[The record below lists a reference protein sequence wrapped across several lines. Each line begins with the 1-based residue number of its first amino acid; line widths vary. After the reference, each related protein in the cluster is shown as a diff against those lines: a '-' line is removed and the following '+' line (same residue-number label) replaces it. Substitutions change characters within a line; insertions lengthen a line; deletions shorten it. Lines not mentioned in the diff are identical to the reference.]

1 MSNLSYFFSTKFKA
15 LSVFSFLLTMSIILP
30 AQQNIV
36 EYEYWFNDDFSN
48 RTITA
53 ITPVSQYHLDTIISV
68 STLPN
73 GINVINFRAKDSQG
87 KYSVITSQLFYKKE
101 ITNSGTNHLVSY
113 EYWFDDDFQNRTLV
127 NITPTEQTTVLA
139 QLDVSTMSNGMHLLN
154 FRAKDERGYYSSIAS
169 QLFYKKEIT
178 NSGTNH
184 IVSYEYWFDDD
195 FQNRT
200 LVNITPTEQATVL
213 AQLDVSTMSNG
224 MHLFNFRA
232 KDERGYYSSIV
243 SQLFYKKQLYSYTDN
258 KIIAYKYWL
267 DDDYNNVTFVN
278 IATPVDNLHL
288 ISLFDM
294 TRIPKG
300 IHTINFQFK
309 DDANFWSVIST
320 DTIEKISLPIADYT
334 YEVLSSNCDSTVIS
348 FTDNS
353 IDGDVYLWDFADGTT
368 DTLANPTHTFY
379 NSGLHAVSLTVKD
392 TITLADSTKQMD
404 ILITGHT
411 ENLFAVTSCDS
422 YTSPSGNYTYTTSG
436 VYYDTITN
444 HWGCDSL
451 LTIDLNITYSFFSE
465 ENINICQGETY
476 TWHGQTLNTAG
487 VYFDSLTTVNGC
499 DSIYKLSLNVNS
511 LPNINLGND
520 TIVCGA
526 GITLN
531 AGSGFASYYWNTDE
545 TTQSINITNSG
556 IYSVTVTN
564 PQNCSNSDE
573 INVTISNISINL
585 EQIGADLIAT
595 INPIVSG
602 EYAWYTCDNQLVP
615 NITTATY
622 QNAPID
628 GCFYV
633 IFTDEVNCE
642 WTSNE
647 VNVVSIQDNGMNI
660 ARVYPNPA
668 NDVVYIE
675 LINDKAVSIYLYDM
689 LGKLIL
695 NEKHNDSLIKIDVSQ
710 LNGTYILKVVNENKQ
725 SIFRLTIIN

>member
-1 MSNLSYFFSTKFKA
+1 MSNLNYFFSTKFKA

-36 EYEYWFNDDFSN
+36 EYEYWFNNDFNN

-87 KYSVITSQLFYKKE
+87 KYSVITSQIFYKKE
-101 ITNSGTNHLVSY
+101 LTNSGTNHLVSY

-320 DTIEKISLPIADYT
+320 DTIEKISLPIADFT
-334 YEVLSSNCDSTVIS
+334 YEVLLSNCDSTVIA

-436 VYYDTITN
+436 VYYDTIPN

-451 LTIDLNITYSFFSE
+451 LTIDLTINYSKTGTDVITACDSYTWIDG
-465 ENINICQGETY
+465 NTY
-476 TWHGQTLNTAG
+476 TESNNTAYYTIPG
-487 VYFDSLTTVNGC
+487 GAANGC
-499 DSIYKLSLNVNS
+499 DSTVYLN
-511 LPNINLGND
+511 LTINTVD
-520 TIVCGA
+520 
-526 GITLN
+526 
-531 AGSGFASYYWNTDE
+531 
-545 TTQSINITNSG
+545 
-556 IYSVTVTN
+556 VTVT
-564 PQNCSNSDE
+564 QNEESLTANALD
-573 INVTISNISINL
+573 
-585 EQIGADLIAT
+585 
-595 INPIVSG
+595 
-602 EYAWYTCDNQLVP
+602 
-615 NITTATY
+615 ATY
-622 QNAPID
+622 QWLSCDEGNVPLSGETGQTFTPAQNGNYAVLVTQN
-628 GCFYV
+628 GCTDTSSCYYV
-633 IFTDEVNCE
+633 IVNLVE
-642 WTSNE
+642 NNFATTIWVIPNPTSG
-647 VNVVSIQDNGMNI
+647 NVVVDLGGVYPAISVSITDQSGRNIRNIRGENVDRIEIYLNEPKGIYLLTIQD
-660 ARVYPNPA
+660 
-668 NDVVYIE
+668 
-675 LINDKAVSIYLYDM
+675 
-689 LGKLIL
+689 GKQRATVRIV
-695 NEKHNDSLIKIDVSQ
+695 K
-710 LNGTYILKVVNENKQ
+710 Y
-725 SIFRLTIIN
+725 

>member
-1 MSNLSYFFSTKFKA
+1 MSNPSYFFSTILKT
-15 LSVFSFLLTMSIILP
+15 LSVLLFLAMSQSIY
-30 AQQNIV
+30 AQQTIV

-53 ITPVSQYHLDTIISV
+53 ITPVSQYHLDTSLSV

-353 IDGDVYLWDFADGTT
+353 IDGDVYLWNFADGTT

-379 NSGLHAVSLTVKD
+379 NSGVHSVILTITD
-392 TITLADSTKQMD
+392 TTTLADSTKQMD

-411 ENLFAVTSCDS
+411 ANLFAVTSCDS

-487 VYFDSLTTVNGC
+487 TYYDSLTTVNGC

-531 AGSGFASYYWNTDE
+531 AGSGFTSYYWNTDE

-573 INVTISNISINL
+573 INVTISNILINL
-585 EQIGADLIAT
+585 EQVGTDLIAT
-595 INPIVSG
+595 INPIVPG
-602 EYAWYTCDNQLVP
+602 EYSWYTCDNQLVP

-633 IFTDEVNCE
+633 IFTDNVNCE

-647 VNVVSIQDNGMNI
+647 VNVVSIQDNEMNI

-675 LINDKAVSIYLYDM
+675 LINDKVVSIYLYDM

-725 SIFRLTIIN
+725 SIFRLTIID

>member
-1 MSNLSYFFSTKFKA
+1 MSNPSYFFSTILKT
-15 LSVFSFLLTMSIILP
+15 LSVLLFLAMSQSIY
-30 AQQNIV
+30 AQQTIV
-36 EYEYWFNDDFSN
+36 EYEFWFNDDFNN

-53 ITPVSQYHLDTIISV
+53 ITPVSQYHLDTSLSV
-68 STLPN
+68 SNLPN
-73 GINVINFRAKDSQG
+73 GINVIKFRAKDSQG

-101 ITNSGTNHLVSY
+101 LIDS
-113 EYWFDDDFQNRTLV
+113 D
-127 NITPTEQTTVLA
+127 
-139 QLDVSTMSNGMHLLN
+139 
-154 FRAKDERGYYSSIAS
+154 
-169 QLFYKKEIT
+169 
-178 NSGTNH
+178 TNH

-243 SQLFYKKQLYSYTDN
+243 SQLFYKKKLSSYTDN
-258 KIIAYKYWL
+258 KIIAYKYWY
-267 DDDYNNVTFVN
+267 DDDY
-278 IATPVDNLHL
+278 DNLIYVDLLTPTNQLNL
-288 ISLFDM
+288 IDNLDM
-294 TRIPKG
+294 TQIPKG
-300 IHTINFQFK
+300 IHTLNFQFK
-309 DDANFWSVIST
+309 DDANIWSVIST

-334 YEVLSSNCDSTVIS
+334 YEVLSSNCDSTVIA

-379 NSGLHAVSLTVKD
+379 NSGLHSVILTITD
-392 TITLADSTKQMD
+392 TTTLADSTKQMD

-411 ENLFAVTSCDS
+411 ANLFAVTSCDS

-487 VYFDSLTTVNGC
+487 TYYDSLTTVNGC

-531 AGSGFASYYWNTDE
+531 AGSGFTSYYWNTDE
-545 TTQSINITNSG
+545 TTQSVNITNSG

-573 INVTISNISINL
+573 INVTISNILINL
-585 EQIGADLIAT
+585 EQVGTDLIAT
-595 INPIVSG
+595 INPIVPG
-602 EYAWYTCDNQLVP
+602 EYSWYTCDNQLVP

-633 IFTDEVNCE
+633 IFTDNVNCE

-647 VNVVSIQDNGMNI
+647 VNVVSIQDNEMNI

-675 LINDKAVSIYLYDM
+675 LINDKVVSIYLYDM

-725 SIFRLTIIN
+725 SIFRLTIID

>member
-1 MSNLSYFFSTKFKA
+1 MSSNPNGFIPPHGGYQNLMSYQMAEIVYDATVYFCDKYISKFSRTHDQMVQAAVLEQLDVSNMSNGMHL
-15 LSVFSFLLTMSIILP
+15 
-30 AQQNIV
+30 
-36 EYEYWFNDDFSN
+36 FN
-48 RTITA
+48 
-53 ITPVSQYHLDTIISV
+53 L
-68 STLPN
+68 
-73 GINVINFRAKDSQG
+73 RAKDERGYYSSIVSQF
-87 KYSVITSQLFYKKE
+87 FYKKE
-101 ITNSGTNHLVSY
+101 LTNSDTNHLVSY
-113 EYWFDDDFQNRTLV
+113 EYWFDDDFQNKTV
-127 NITPTEQTTVLA
+127 VDISPAEQ
-139 QLDVSTMSNGMHLLN
+139 S
-154 FRAKDERGYYSSIAS
+154 
-169 QLFYKKEIT
+169 
-178 NSGTNH
+178 
-184 IVSYEYWFDDD
+184 
-195 FQNRT
+195 
-200 LVNITPTEQATVL
+200 TVL

-232 KDERGYYSSIV
+232 KDERGYYSSIA

-379 NSGLHAVSLTVKD
+379 NSGVHSVILTITD
-392 TITLADSTKQMD
+392 TTTLADSTKQMD

-411 ENLFAVTSCDS
+411 ANLFAVTSCDS

-487 VYFDSLTTVNGC
+487 TYYDSLTTVNGC

-531 AGSGFASYYWNTDE
+531 AGSGFTSYYWNTDE
-545 TTQSINITNSG
+545 TTQSVNITNSG

-573 INVTISNISINL
+573 INVTISNILINL
-585 EQIGADLIAT
+585 EQVGTDLIAT
-595 INPIVSG
+595 INPIVPG
-602 EYAWYTCDNQLVP
+602 EYAWYTCDNQLVL

-633 IFTDEVNCE
+633 IFTDNVNCE

-647 VNVVSIQDNGMNI
+647 VNVVSIQDNEMNI

-675 LINDKAVSIYLYDM
+675 LINDKVVSIYLYDM

-725 SIFRLTIIN
+725 SIFRLTIID

>member
-1 MSNLSYFFSTKFKA
+1 MSNPSYFFSTILKT
-15 LSVFSFLLTMSIILP
+15 LSVLLFLAMSQSIY
-30 AQQNIV
+30 AQQTIV

-53 ITPVSQYHLDTIISV
+53 ITPVSQYHLDTSLSV

-101 ITNSGTNHLVSY
+101 LTNS
-113 EYWFDDDFQNRTLV
+113 D
-127 NITPTEQTTVLA
+127 
-139 QLDVSTMSNGMHLLN
+139 
-154 FRAKDERGYYSSIAS
+154 
-169 QLFYKKEIT
+169 
-178 NSGTNH
+178 TNH

-195 FQNRT
+195 FQNKT

-224 MHLFNFRA
+224 MHLFNLRA

-243 SQLFYKKQLYSYTDN
+243 SQLFYKKKLSSYTDN
-258 KIIAYKYWL
+258 KIIAYKYWY
-267 DDDYNNVTFVN
+267 DDDY
-278 IATPVDNLHL
+278 DNLIYVDLLTPTNQLNL
-288 ISLFDM
+288 IDNLDM
-294 TRIPKG
+294 TQIPKG
-300 IHTINFQFK
+300 IHTLNFQFK
-309 DDANFWSVIST
+309 DDANIWSVIST

-334 YEVLSSNCDSTVIS
+334 YEVLSSNCDSTVIA

-379 NSGLHAVSLTVKD
+379 NSGLHSVILTITD
-392 TITLADSTKQMD
+392 TTTLADSTKQMD

-411 ENLFAVTSCDS
+411 ANLFAVTSCDS

-487 VYFDSLTTVNGC
+487 TYYDSLTTVNGC

-531 AGSGFASYYWNTDE
+531 AGSGFTSYYWNTDE
-545 TTQSINITNSG
+545 TTQSVNITNSG

-573 INVTISNISINL
+573 INVTISNILINL
-585 EQIGADLIAT
+585 EQVGTDLIAT
-595 INPIVSG
+595 INPIVPG
-602 EYAWYTCDNQLVP
+602 EYAWYTCDNQLVL

-633 IFTDEVNCE
+633 IFTDNVNCE

-647 VNVVSIQDNGMNI
+647 VNVVSIQDNEMNI

-675 LINDKAVSIYLYDM
+675 LINDKVVSIYLYDM

-725 SIFRLTIIN
+725 SIFRLTIID

>member
-1 MSNLSYFFSTKFKA
+1 MSNPSYFFSTILKT
-15 LSVFSFLLTMSIILP
+15 LSVLLFLAMSQSIY
-30 AQQNIV
+30 AQQTIV
-36 EYEYWFNDDFSN
+36 EYEFWFNDDFNN

-53 ITPVSQYHLDTIISV
+53 ITPVSQYHLDTSLSV
-68 STLPN
+68 SNLPN
-73 GINVINFRAKDSQG
+73 GINVIKFRAKDSQG

-101 ITNSGTNHLVSY
+101 LIDS
-113 EYWFDDDFQNRTLV
+113 D
-127 NITPTEQTTVLA
+127 
-139 QLDVSTMSNGMHLLN
+139 
-154 FRAKDERGYYSSIAS
+154 
-169 QLFYKKEIT
+169 
-178 NSGTNH
+178 TNH

-243 SQLFYKKQLYSYTDN
+243 SQLFYKKKLSSYTDN
-258 KIIAYKYWL
+258 KIIAYKYWY
-267 DDDYNNVTFVN
+267 DDDY
-278 IATPVDNLHL
+278 DNLIYVDLLTPTNQLNL
-288 ISLFDM
+288 IDNLDM
-294 TRIPKG
+294 TQIPKG
-300 IHTINFQFK
+300 IHTLNFQFK
-309 DDANFWSVIST
+309 DDANIWSVIST

-379 NSGLHAVSLTVKD
+379 NSGVHSVILTITD
-392 TITLADSTKQMD
+392 TTTLADSTKQMD

-411 ENLFAVTSCDS
+411 ANLFAVTSCDS

-531 AGSGFASYYWNTDE
+531 AGSGFTSYYWNTDE

-556 IYSVTVTN
+556 LYSVTVTN

-585 EQIGADLIAT
+585 EQVGTDLIAT
-595 INPIVSG
+595 INPIVPG
-602 EYAWYTCDNQLVP
+602 EYAWYTCDNQLVL

-633 IFTDEVNCE
+633 IFTDNVNCE

-647 VNVVSIQDNGMNI
+647 VNVVSIQDNEMNI

-675 LINDKAVSIYLYDM
+675 LINDKVVSIYLYDM

-725 SIFRLTIIN
+725 SIFRLTIID

>member
-1 MSNLSYFFSTKFKA
+1 MSNPSYFFSTILKT
-15 LSVFSFLLTMSIILP
+15 LSVLLFLAMSQSIY
-30 AQQNIV
+30 AQQTIV
-36 EYEYWFNDDFSN
+36 EYEFWFNDDFNN

-53 ITPVSQYHLDTIISV
+53 ITPVSQYHLDTSLSV
-68 STLPN
+68 SNLPN
-73 GINVINFRAKDSQG
+73 GINVIKFRAKDSQG

-127 NITPTEQTTVLA
+127 NITPTEQATVLE
-139 QLDVSTMSNGMHLLN
+139 QLDVSNMSNGMHLFNL
-154 FRAKDERGYYSSIAS
+154 RAKDERGYYSSIVS
-169 QLFYKKEIT
+169 QFFYKKELT
-178 NSGTNH
+178 NSDTNH
-184 IVSYEYWFDDD
+184 LVSYEYWFDDD
-195 FQNRT
+195 FQNKT
-200 LVNITPTEQATVL
+200 VVDISPAEQSTVL

-232 KDERGYYSSIV
+232 KDERGYYSSIA

-379 NSGLHAVSLTVKD
+379 NSGVHSVILTITD
-392 TITLADSTKQMD
+392 TTTLADSTKQMD

-411 ENLFAVTSCDS
+411 ANLFAVTSCDS

-487 VYFDSLTTVNGC
+487 TYYDSLTTVNGC

-531 AGSGFASYYWNTDE
+531 AGSGFTSYYWNTDE

-556 IYSVTVTN
+556 LYSVTVTN

-595 INPIVSG
+595 LNPIVSG

-725 SIFRLTIIN
+725 SIFRLTIID

>member
-1 MSNLSYFFSTKFKA
+1 
-15 LSVFSFLLTMSIILP
+15 VDLP
-30 AQQNIV
+30 
-36 EYEYWFNDDFSN
+36 
-48 RTITA
+48 
-53 ITPVSQYHLDTIISV
+53 
-68 STLPN
+68 
-73 GINVINFRAKDSQG
+73 
-87 KYSVITSQLFYKKE
+87 
-101 ITNSGTNHLVSY
+101 
-113 EYWFDDDFQNRTLV
+113 
-127 NITPTEQTTVLA
+127 TPT
-139 QLDVSTMSNGMHLLN
+139 
-154 FRAKDERGYYSSIAS
+154 
-169 QLFYKKEIT
+169 
-178 NSGTNH
+178 
-184 IVSYEYWFDDD
+184 
-195 FQNRT
+195 
-200 LVNITPTEQATVL
+200 
-213 AQLDVSTMSNG
+213 
-224 MHLFNFRA
+224 
-232 KDERGYYSSIV
+232 
-243 SQLFYKKQLYSYTDN
+243 KQLN
-258 KIIAYKYWL
+258 LI
-267 DDDYNNVTFVN
+267 
-278 IATPVDNLHL
+278 DNL
-288 ISLFDM
+288 DM

-300 IHTINFQFK
+300 IHTLNFQFK
-309 DDANFWSVIST
+309 DDANIWSVIST

-334 YEVLSSNCDSTVIS
+334 YEVLSSNCDSTVIA

-379 NSGLHAVSLTVKD
+379 NSGVHSVILTITD
-392 TITLADSTKQMD
+392 TTTLADSTKQMD

-411 ENLFAVTSCDS
+411 ANLFAVTSCDS

-451 LTIDLNITYSFFSE
+451 LIIDLNITYSFFYE

-476 TWHGQTLNTAG
+476 TWHGQILNTAG
-487 VYFDSLTTVNGC
+487 VYYDSLSTVNGC

-520 TIVCGA
+520 TIVCGDS
-526 GITLN
+526 ITLN
-531 AGSGFASYYWNTDE
+531 AGSGFASYNWNTDE

-556 IYSVTVTN
+556 LYSVTVTN

-585 EQIGADLIAT
+585 EQVGTDLIAT
-595 INPIVSG
+595 INPIVPG
-602 EYAWYTCDNQLVP
+602 EYAWYTCDNQLVL

-633 IFTDEVNCE
+633 IFTDNVNCE

-647 VNVVSIQDNGMNI
+647 VNVVSIQDNEINI

-675 LINDKAVSIYLYDM
+675 LINDKAVSIYIYDM
-689 LGKLIL
+689 LGKLKL
-695 NEKHNDSLIKIDVSQ
+695 NEKHDDSLIKIDVSQ

-725 SIFRLTIIN
+725 SIFRLTIID

>member
-1 MSNLSYFFSTKFKA
+1 MSNPSYFFSTILKT
-15 LSVFSFLLTMSIILP
+15 LSVLLFLAMSQSIY
-30 AQQNIV
+30 AQQTIV

-53 ITPVSQYHLDTIISV
+53 ITPVSQYHLDTSLSV

-101 ITNSGTNHLVSY
+101 LTNS
-113 EYWFDDDFQNRTLV
+113 D
-127 NITPTEQTTVLA
+127 
-139 QLDVSTMSNGMHLLN
+139 
-154 FRAKDERGYYSSIAS
+154 
-169 QLFYKKEIT
+169 
-178 NSGTNH
+178 TNH

-195 FQNRT
+195 FQNKT

-243 SQLFYKKQLYSYTDN
+243 SQLFYKKKLSSYTDN
-258 KIIAYKYWL
+258 KIIAYKYWY
-267 DDDYNNVTFVN
+267 DDDY
-278 IATPVDNLHL
+278 DNLIYVDLLTPTNQLNL
-288 ISLFDM
+288 IDNLDM
-294 TRIPKG
+294 TQIPKG
-300 IHTINFQFK
+300 IHTLNFQFK
-309 DDANFWSVIST
+309 DDANIWSVIST

-334 YEVLSSNCDSTVIS
+334 YEVLSSNCDSTVIA

-379 NSGLHAVSLTVKD
+379 NSGLHSVILTITD
-392 TITLADSTKQMD
+392 TTTLADSTKQMD

-411 ENLFAVTSCDS
+411 ANLFAVTSCDS

-487 VYFDSLTTVNGC
+487 TYYDSLTTVNGC

-531 AGSGFASYYWNTDE
+531 AGSGFTSYYWNTDE
-545 TTQSINITNSG
+545 TTQSVNITNSG

-573 INVTISNISINL
+573 INVTISNILINL
-585 EQIGADLIAT
+585 EQVGTDLIAT
-595 INPIVSG
+595 INPIVPG
-602 EYAWYTCDNQLVP
+602 EYSWYTCDNQLVP

-633 IFTDEVNCE
+633 IFTDNVNCE

-647 VNVVSIQDNGMNI
+647 VNVVSIQDNEMNI

-675 LINDKAVSIYLYDM
+675 LINDKVVSIYLYDM

-725 SIFRLTIIN
+725 SIFRLTIID